1 MPRAWCGELGE
12 GSSPGRGD
20 RMALLIRNTTIVT
33 SDAARTVHHDAS
45 IVVDADRIVAI
56 GPAAEID
63 RAWPGA
69 EHVEGRGK
77 AVFPGLVN
85 CHTHLW
91 LTVARGI
98 QEDFGFPS
106 TLRFPTTVQAML
118 SAEENA
124 IFATLGAL
132 ECLRGG
138 NTTMLEIGTRVRD
151 YAKPVTAAGLR
162 VVFGQTAS
170 DLDPGGIREDR
181 FTYLPALAEKTLQS
195 VDDVISAWHGAE
207 KGRITCVVA
216 AHPEACSPELL
227 RAARELSERRDVRT
241 TIHLAQS
248 HWEVQSVMRV
258 RGVRPAEYLF
268 QHDFLSPRLV
278 AAHCRCMSPGEISHL
293 GRSRVSVSHNAGM
306 GGRRAAAPPI
316 QALAAAGCNIAM
328 GTDNM
333 AEDMLEAMRTGLF
346 VERISRQDGER
357 PWPEDVL
364 EWGTRNGAAALGWGG
379 EVGSLEVGKK
389 ADLIILDARRP
400 RLVPTLRIV
409 SGWIHNGQTGDVESV
424 MVDGR
429 WLMRD
434 RRVLTIDEEDIVTR
448 AEEIGRRV
456 WRQLVDRYP
465 NVPFP
470 ITLPPPVS
478 GR

>member
-1 MPRAWCGELGE
+1 MARAWCGSLGLIA
-12 GSSPGRGD
+12 SSPSGGD
-20 RMALLIRNTTIVT
+20 GMTRVIRNTTIVT
-33 SDAARTVHHDAS
+33 SDAARTVHHDGS

-56 GPAAEID
+56 GPAEEVD

-69 EHVEGRGK
+69 ERVEGRGK

-106 TLRFPTTVQAML
+106 TLRFPTTAQAML

-124 IFATLGAL
+124 VFATLGAL

-138 NTTMLEIGTRVRD
+138 NTTMLEIGTRVPD
-151 YAKPVTAAGLR
+151 YARPVAATGLR
-162 VVFGQTAS
+162 VVFGQTSS
-170 DLDPGGIREDR
+170 DLDPAGLREDR
-181 FTYLPALAEKTLQS
+181 FTYLPALAEKTLRS

-216 AHPEACSPELL
+216 AHAPEACSPELL
-227 RAARELSERRDVRT
+227 RAARELAERRDVHS
-241 TIHLAQS
+241 TIHLDQS
-248 HWEVQSVMRV
+248 HWEVESVMRV

-268 QHDFLSPRLV
+268 QHDISSPRLRTRRY
-278 AAHCRCMSPGEISHL
+278 HYGIPGEISHL
-293 GRSRVSVSHNAGM
+293 GRSRVSVSHNAAM
-306 GGRRAAAPPI
+306 EARRAAAPPI

-357 PWPEDVL
+357 PL
-364 EWGTRNGAAALGWGG
+364 AGG
-379 EVGSLEVGKK
+379 RAGVGHAQRRGR
-389 ADLIILDARRP
+389 AR
-400 RLVPTLRIV
+400 L
-409 SGWIHNGQTGDVESV
+409 
-424 MVDGR
+424 
-429 WLMRD
+429 
-434 RRVLTIDEEDIVTR
+434 
-448 AEEIGRRV
+448 GRRGGQPRG
-456 WRQLVDRYP
+456 RQEGSD
-465 NVPFP
+465 
-470 ITLPPPVS
+470 
-478 GR
+478 

>member
-1 MPRAWCGELGE
+1 
-12 GSSPGRGD
+12 
-20 RMALLIRNTTIVT
+20 MALVIRNTTIVT
-33 SDAARTVHHDAS
+33 ADAARTVHHDAS

-69 EHVEGRGK
+69 EPVEGRGK

-106 TLRFPTTVQAML
+106 TLRFPTTAQAML
-118 SAEENA
+118 SAEEIA
-124 IFATLGAL
+124 VFASLGAL

-138 NTTMLEIGTRVRD
+138 NTTMLEIGTRVPD
-151 YAKPVTAAGLR
+151 YAQPVAASGLR
-162 VVFGQTAS
+162 VVFGQTSS
-170 DLDPGGIREDR
+170 DLDPAGIREDR
-181 FTYLPALAEKTLQS
+181 FAYVPALAEKTLQS

-216 AHPEACSPELL
+216 AHAPEACSPKLL

-248 HWEVQSVMRV
+248 HWEVESVMRV

-268 QHDFLSPRLV
+268 QHDFLSPRLI
-278 AAHCRCMSPGEISHL
+278 AAHCRFMSPGEISHL
-293 GRSRVSVSHNAGM
+293 GRSRASVSHNAAM
-306 GGRRAAAPPI
+306 AARRASAPPI

-333 AEDMLEAMRTGLF
+333 TEDMLEAMRTGLF

-389 ADLIILDARRP
+389 ADLIVLDARRP
-400 RLVPTLRIV
+400 HLVPTLRIV
-409 SGWIHNGQTGDVESV
+409 SGWIHNGQAGDVESV
-424 MVDGR
+424 MVDGP

-456 WRQLVDRYP
+456 WRHLVDRYP

-470 ITLPPPVS
+470 ITLPPPLS

>member
-1 MPRAWCGELGE
+1 
-12 GSSPGRGD
+12 
-20 RMALLIRNTTIVT
+20 MAFVIRDTTIVT

-69 EHVEGRGK
+69 ERVEGRGK

-85 CHTHLW
+85 CHTHLR

-118 SAEENA
+118 SAEENTV
-124 IFATLGAL
+124 FATLGAL

-138 NTTMLEIGTRVRD
+138 NTTMLEIGTRVPD
-151 YAKPVTAAGLR
+151 YARPVAATGLR
-162 VVFGQTAS
+162 VVFGQTCS
-170 DLDPGGIREDR
+170 DLDPAGLREDR
-181 FTYLPALAEKTLQS
+181 FTYLPALAEKTLRS

-216 AHPEACSPELL
+216 AHAPEACSPALL
-227 RAARELSERRDVRT
+227 RAARELAERRDVRT
-241 TIHLAQS
+241 TIHLDQS
-248 HWEVQSVMRV
+248 HWEVESVMRV
-258 RGVRPAEYLF
+258 RGVRPAEYLL
-268 QHDFLSPRLV
+268 QHDFLSPRLI
-278 AAHCRCMSPGEISHL
+278 AAHCRFMSPGEISHL
-293 GRSRVSVSHNAGM
+293 GRSRVSVSHNAAM
-306 GGRRAAAPPI
+306 AARRAAAPPI
-316 QALAAAGCNIAM
+316 QALATAGCNIAM

-364 EWGTRNGAAALGWGG
+364 EWGTRNGAAALGWAGD
-379 EVGSLEVGKK
+379 VGSLEVGKK
-389 ADLIILDARRP
+389 ADLIVLDARRP
-400 RLVPTLRIV
+400 HLVPILRIV
-409 SGWIHNGQTGDVESV
+409 AGWIHNGQAGDVESV
-424 MVDGR
+424 MVDGH

-434 RRVLTIDEEDIVTR
+434 RRVLTIAEEDIVTR

-470 ITLPPPVS
+470 ITLPPLVS

>member
-1 MPRAWCGELGE
+1 MPIVVR
-12 GSSPGRGD
+12 D
-20 RMALLIRNTTIVT
+20 VTVVT
-33 SDAARTVHHDAS
+33 SDAARTVHHDAA

-56 GPAAEID
+56 GPTEELDRHYPSAERVD
-63 RAWPGA
+63 
-69 EHVEGRGK
+69 GRGK

-118 SAEENA
+118 SPEENA
-124 IFATLGAL
+124 VFAMLGAL

-138 NTTMLEIGTRVRD
+138 NTTL
-151 YAKPVTAAGLR
+151 
-162 VVFGQTAS
+162 
-170 DLDPGGIREDR
+170 
-181 FTYLPALAEKTLQS
+181 
-195 VDDVISAWHGAE
+195 
-207 KGRITCVVA
+207 
-216 AHPEACSPELL
+216 
-227 RAARELSERRDVRT
+227 
-241 TIHLAQS
+241 
-248 HWEVQSVMRV
+248 
-258 RGVRPAEYLF
+258 
-268 QHDFLSPRLV
+268 
-278 AAHCRCMSPGEISHL
+278 PGEISHL
-293 GRSRVSVSHNAGM
+293 CRSRASVSHNAAM
-306 GGRRAAAPPI
+306 AARRAAAPPI

-333 AEDMLEAMRTGLF
+333 AHDMLEAMRTGLF

-364 EWGTRNGAAALGWGG
+364 EWGTRNGAAALGLGAD
-379 EVGSLEVGKK
+379 VGSLEIGKK
-389 ADLIILDARRP
+389 ADLVILDARRP
-400 RLVPTLRIV
+400 HLVPALRIV
-409 SGWIHNGQTGDVESV
+409 SAWIHNGQAGDVESV

-434 RRVLTIDEEDIVTR
+434 RRVLTIDEGDVVTR

-456 WRQLVDRYP
+456 WRQLVARYP

-470 ITLPPPVS
+470 IRLPPPVS
-478 GR
+478 GVADTSR

>member
-1 MPRAWCGELGE
+1 MPRAWCGDLGE
-12 GSSPGRGD
+12 SSSPGRGD
-20 RMALLIRNTTIVT
+20 RMALVIRNTTIVT
-33 SDAARTVHHDAS
+33 SDAARTVHRDAA

-69 EHVEGRGK
+69 ERVEGRGK

-118 SAEENA
+118 SAEEIA
-124 IFATLGAL
+124 VFASLGAL

-138 NTTMLEIGTRVRD
+138 NTTMLEISTRVPD
-151 YAKPVTAAGLR
+151 YAKQVAPAG
-162 VVFGQTAS
+162 V
-170 DLDPGGIREDR
+170 REDR
-181 FTYLPALAEKTLQS
+181 FTYVPALAERTLQS

-216 AHPEACSPELL
+216 SHAPEACSPELL
-227 RAARELSERRDVRT
+227 RAARELAERRDVRT
-241 TIHLAQS
+241 TIHLDQS
-248 HWEVQSVMRV
+248 HWEVESVMRV

-268 QHDFLSPRLV
+268 QHDFLSSRLV
-278 AAHCRCMSPGEISHL
+278 AAHCRFMSPGEISRL
-293 GRSRVSVSHNAGM
+293 GRSRVSVSHNAAM
-306 GGRRAAAPPI
+306 AARRAAAPPI

-389 ADLIILDARRP
+389 ADLIVLDARRP
-400 RLVPTLRIV
+400 HLVPTLRIV
-409 SGWIHNGQTGDVESV
+409 SGWIHNGQAGDVESV

-470 ITLPPPVS
+470 ITLPPLVS

>member
-1 MPRAWCGELGE
+1 MPIV
-12 GSSPGRGD
+12 
-20 RMALLIRNTTIVT
+20 IRDTTVVT
-33 SDAARTVHHDAS
+33 SDAARTVHHDAA
-45 IVVDADRIVAI
+45 IVVDADRIAAI
-56 GPAAEID
+56 GPTEEID
-63 RAWPGA
+63 RRYPGA
-69 EHVEGRGK
+69 ERVDGRGK

-118 SAEENA
+118 SPEENA
-124 IFATLGAL
+124 VFAMLGAL

-138 NTTMLEIGTRVRD
+138 NTTLLEIGTRVPD
-151 YAKPVTAAGLR
+151 YARPVAATGLR
-162 VVFGQTAS
+162 VVFGQTSS
-170 DLDPGGIREDR
+170 DLEPAGIPEDR
-181 FTYLPALAEKTLQS
+181 FVYSPALADKTLRG

-216 AHPEACSPELL
+216 AHAPEACSPELL
-227 RAARELSERRDVRT
+227 RGARELAERRDVRT
-241 TIHLAQS
+241 TIHLDQS
-248 HWEVQSVMRV
+248 HWEVESVMRI

-268 QHDFLSPRLV
+268 QHGFLSSRLV
-278 AAHCRCMSPGEISHL
+278 AAHCRFMSPGEISHL
-293 GRSRVSVSHNAGM
+293 GRSRASVSHNAAM
-306 GGRRAAAPPI
+306 AARRAAAPPI

-333 AEDMLEAMRTGLF
+333 AHDMLEAMRTGLF

-364 EWGTRNGAAALGWGG
+364 EWGTRNGAAALGWGAD
-379 EVGSLEVGKK
+379 VGSLEVGKK
-389 ADLIILDARRP
+389 ADLVILDARRP
-400 RLVPTLRIV
+400 HLVPALRIV
-409 SGWIHNGQTGDVESV
+409 SAWIHNGQAGDVESV

-434 RRVLTIDEEDIVTR
+434 RRVLTIDEGDVVTR

-456 WRQLVDRYP
+456 WRQLVARYP

-478 GR
+478 GAADTNG

>member
-1 MPRAWCGELGE
+1 
-12 GSSPGRGD
+12 
-20 RMALLIRNTTIVT
+20 MALVIRNTTIVT
-33 SDAARTVHHDAS
+33 SDATRTVHHDAS
-45 IVVDADRIVAI
+45 IVVEADRIVAI
-56 GPAAEID
+56 GPVEKID

-69 EHVEGRGK
+69 ERVEGRGK

-85 CHTHLW
+85 CHTHLR

-106 TLRFPTTVQAML
+106 TLRFPTTAQALL
-118 SAEENA
+118 STEENA
-124 IFATLGAL
+124 VFATLGAL

-138 NTTMLEIGTRVRD
+138 NTTMLEIGTRLPE
-151 YAKPVTAAGLR
+151 YARSVADTGLR
-162 VVFGQTAS
+162 VMFGQTCS
-170 DLDPGGIREDR
+170 DLDPAGIREDC
-181 FTYLPALAEKTLQS
+181 FTYLPALAEKTLRS
-195 VDDVISAWHGAE
+195 VDDVISTWHGAE

-216 AHPEACSPELL
+216 AHAPEACSPDLL
-227 RAARELSERRDVRT
+227 RAARELAERRNVHT
-241 TIHLAQS
+241 TIHLDQS
-248 HWEVQSVMRV
+248 HWEVESVMRV

-268 QHDFLSPRLV
+268 QHDFLSPRLI
-278 AAHCRCMSPGEISHL
+278 AAHCRFMSPGEISHL
-293 GRSRVSVSHNAGM
+293 GRSRVSVSHNAAM
-306 GGRRAAAPPI
+306 AARRAAVPPI

-346 VERISRQDGER
+346 IERISRREGEQ

-364 EWGTRNGAAALGWGG
+364 EWGTRNGAAALGWGR

-389 ADLIILDARRP
+389 ADLIVLDARRP
-400 RLVPTLRIV
+400 HLVPTLRIV
-409 SGWIHNGQTGDVESV
+409 SGWIHNGQAGDVESV
-424 MVDGR
+424 IVDGR

-470 ITLPPPVS
+470 ITLPPPLS

>member
-1 MPRAWCGELGE
+1 
-12 GSSPGRGD
+12 
-20 RMALLIRNTTIVT
+20 MALVIHDTTVVT

-45 IVVDADRIVAI
+45 IVVDADRIVGI
-56 GPAAEID
+56 GPAEEID
-63 RAWPGA
+63 RRWPGA
-69 EHVEGRGK
+69 DRMDGRGK

-91 LTVARGI
+91 FTVARGI

-124 IFATLGAL
+124 VFATLGAL

-138 NTTMLEIGTRVRD
+138 NTTLLEIGTRVPD
-151 YAKPVTAAGLR
+151 YAKPVAATGLR
-162 VVFGQTAS
+162 VVFGQTSS
-170 DLDPGGIREDR
+170 DLEPAGIPENR
-181 FTYLPALAEKTLQS
+181 FVYSPALADKTLRG
-195 VDDVISAWHGAE
+195 VDDVVSAWHGAE

-216 AHPEACSPELL
+216 AHAPEACSPELL
-227 RAARELSERRDVRT
+227 RGALELAERRDVRT
-241 TIHLAQS
+241 TIHLDQS
-248 HWEVQSVMRV
+248 HWEVESVMQV

-268 QHDFLSPRLV
+268 QHGFLSSRLV
-278 AAHCRCMSPGEISHL
+278 AAHCRFMSPGEISHL
-293 GRSRVSVSHNAGM
+293 GRSRASVSHNAAM
-306 GGRRAAAPPI
+306 AARRAAAPPI

-333 AEDMLEAMRTGLF
+333 AHDMLEAMRTGLF

-364 EWGTRNGAAALGWGG
+364 EWGTRNGATALGWGA
-379 EVGSLEVGKK
+379 EVGSLEVGRK
-389 ADLIILDARRP
+389 ADLVILDARRP
-400 RLVPTLRIV
+400 HLVPALRIV
-409 SGWIHNGQTGDVESV
+409 SAWIHNGQAGDVESV

-434 RRVLTIDEEDIVTR
+434 RRVLTIDEADVVTR

-470 ITLPPPVS
+470 IKLPPPVS
-478 GR
+478 GAADRRT

>member
-1 MPRAWCGELGE
+1 
-12 GSSPGRGD
+12 
-20 RMALLIRNTTIVT
+20 MALVIRNTTIVT
-33 SDAARTVHHDAS
+33 SDATRTVHHDAS
-45 IVVDADRIVAI
+45 IVVEADRIVAI
-56 GPAAEID
+56 GPVEKID

-69 EHVEGRGK
+69 ERVEGRGK

-85 CHTHLW
+85 CHTHLR

-106 TLRFPTTVQAML
+106 TLRFPTTAQALL
-118 SAEENA
+118 STEENA
-124 IFATLGAL
+124 VFATLGAL

-138 NTTMLEIGTRVRD
+138 NTTMLEIGTRLPE
-151 YAKPVTAAGLR
+151 YARSVADTGLR
-162 VVFGQTAS
+162 VVFGQTCS
-170 DLDPGGIREDR
+170 DLDPAGIREDR
-181 FTYLPALAEKTLQS
+181 FTYLPALAEKTLRS
-195 VDDVISAWHGAE
+195 VDDVISTWHGAE

-216 AHPEACSPELL
+216 AHAPEACSPDLL
-227 RAARELSERRDVRT
+227 RAARELAERRNVRT
-241 TIHLAQS
+241 TIHLDQS
-248 HWEVQSVMRV
+248 HWEVESVMRV

-268 QHDFLSPRLV
+268 QHDFLSPRLI
-278 AAHCRCMSPGEISHL
+278 AAHCRFMSPGEISHL
-293 GRSRVSVSHNAGM
+293 GQSRASVSHNAAM
-306 GGRRAAAPPI
+306 AARRAAVPPI

-346 VERISRQDGER
+346 IERISRREGEQ

-364 EWGTRNGAAALGWGG
+364 EWGTRNGAAALGWGR

-389 ADLIILDARRP
+389 ADLIVLDARRP
-400 RLVPTLRIV
+400 HLVPTLRIV
-409 SGWIHNGQTGDVESV
+409 SGWIHNGQAGDVESV
-424 MVDGR
+424 IVDGR

-448 AEEIGRRV
+448 AEEIGHRV

-470 ITLPPPVS
+470 ITLPPPLS